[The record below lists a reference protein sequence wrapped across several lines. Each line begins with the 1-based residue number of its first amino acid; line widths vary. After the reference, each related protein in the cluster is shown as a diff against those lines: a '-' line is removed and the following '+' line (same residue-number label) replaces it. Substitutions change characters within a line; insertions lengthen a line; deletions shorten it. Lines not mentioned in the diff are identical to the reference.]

1 MKLAHRSSLIATC
14 GLAALTLS
22 GCQKAANPTPTVPPQ
37 ASQVHTASAP
47 PRERSDSQRKTILAA
62 AERFEN
68 LTEAAFDGAKPTAA
82 ALALAHRDAQTA
94 RPLLDASEAATLDR
108 QLHSV
113 DAAAANDVAADVS
126 LAAVEAYRTLITA
139 SDGEGKIPLL
149 VGLLDYSG
157 FRFWADAKAAPPRW
171 ADMTAA
177 RDYAAAQWALVKPRI
192 HDPAAIRK
200 FEGALGAMASAVARQ
215 NSTAAVKA
223 GTLELDLVDELEK
236 LVV

>member
-37 ASQVHTASAP
+37 ASQLHTASAP
-47 PRERSDSQRKTILAA
+47 PRARSDSQRKTILAA

-139 SDGEGKIPLL
+139 SDGEGKIPLHTL
-149 VGLLDYSG
+149 RTPIDYG
-157 FRFWADAKAAPPRW
+157 FAEANTVYGKIGVKCWMCKKVDPNEQQPEKKPESAP
-171 ADMTAA
+171 
-177 RDYAAAQWALVKPRI
+177 
-192 HDPAAIRK
+192 
-200 FEGALGAMASAVARQ
+200 EE
-215 NSTAAVKA
+215 AAV
-223 GTLELDLVDELEK
+223 
-236 LVV
+236 